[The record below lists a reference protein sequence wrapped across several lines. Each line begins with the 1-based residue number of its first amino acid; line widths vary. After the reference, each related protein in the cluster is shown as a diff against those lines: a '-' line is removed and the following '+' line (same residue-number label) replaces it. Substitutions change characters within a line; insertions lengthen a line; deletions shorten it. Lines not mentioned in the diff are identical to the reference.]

1 MRCLVSGG
9 TGLVG
14 SNLALALQ
22 AMGHEVII
30 TAHEAEQPLPE
41 FQGKRLYPGF
51 LGIDWDA
58 IGEIEVLFH
67 QAAINGTRI
76 KDESE
81 IMRAN
86 LEASKALFE
95 HVVRGGC
102 RRIVYA
108 SSTAVYGSNPAPYRE
123 DDPLDPQTPYA
134 ESKRLLDA
142 YAMDLASRVPGITI
156 VGLRYCNIY
165 GPRENHKGARATMIY
180 QFAQQMLSSNPR
192 LFKFGEQKRDYIY
205 VKDVVAA
212 NLLAAEAGESC
223 IVNCGSG
230 KAISFN
236 RIVDLLNDIL
246 KLNRR
251 PDYIENPYEGAYQS
265 HTQCDMH
272 LAAEKIGF
280 VPSYNIEAGLNDYFN
295 SGFLVDEGSAMRKD
309 KIG

>member
-1 MRCLVSGG
+1 MRCLVTGG

-22 AMGHEVII
+22 KLGHEVVI
-30 TAHEAEQPLPE
+30 TAHEAEQTLPE
-41 FQGKRLYPGF
+41 FEGKRLYPGF

-58 IGEIEVLFH
+58 IGKIDVLFH
-67 QAAINGTRI
+67 QAAINGTRVR
-76 KDESE
+76 DESE

-86 LEASKALFE
+86 LDASKALFE
-95 HVVRGGC
+95 YVIRGGC

-108 SSTAVYGSNPAPYRE
+108 SSTAVYGGNPAPYRE
-123 DDPLDPQTPYA
+123 SDPLDPQTPYA

-142 YAMDLASRVPGITI
+142 YAMDLASRESGLRI

-180 QFAQQMLSSNPR
+180 QFAQQMRTGNPR

-223 IVNCGSG
+223 VVNCGSG
-230 KAISFN
+230 MATTFN
-236 RIVDLLNDIL
+236 RIVELLNGIL
-246 KLNRR
+246 KLDRA
-251 PDYIENPYEGAYQS
+251 PAYIENPYEGAYQN
-265 HTQCDMH
+265 HTQCDMR
-272 LAAEKIGF
+272 LAGEKIGF
-280 VPSYNIEAGLNDYFN
+280 VPSYDIEAGLRDYYA
-295 SGFLVDEGSAMRKD
+295 SGFLV
-309 KIG
+309 